1 MSGIIDTT
9 LPQLANQVRTATVA
23 NENDRERVGSL
34 FEGIID
40 YIAQNEAA
48 WLQDTGGGG
57 GGSLSEPGALLKK
70 LWLKGNPEAERILK
84 YDGSDWVPIPVPSG
98 GGSGGGMDVAA
109 MWAALQ
115 STTGDY
121 ANTKIPAN
129 HLDLT
134 SCLKTNTTFWGSTA
148 NTTSNPN
155 AVTGSLSGGI
165 QFVEFSNNV
174 KIGIDPNNPDTIRIY
189 KDNNDSAHF
198 YATGG
203 VSALGYSSSGGGG
216 GGGDTP
222 LNLNAILASING
234 SNNTVPTFDNAL
246 KYAVLHTNQGW
257 QVLENT
263 LGRLSNVQLN
273 NNLADGQALVYNS
286 NGYWENRT
294 VSSGGGAQTLNE
306 LDGVANT
313 FNNISSGQVL
323 TYSNGEWKNADLPAA
338 TSAISGIMKI
348 GNDTVQTIAANTPTA
363 TTGRTYPIQLNSNG
377 QAVVNVPWVDTN
389 TTYSAG
395 NGLTGTS
402 TFSVLR
408 NGDNNSGLDVSSSG
422 VKVLLNSTNPGLSLT
437 GGLAVKVKNSGG
449 LAVDGDGLKISSSR
463 TLWGNPDY
471 LTNDIGKSGDNKSL
485 SYVQDISMYGTI
497 VMNTKNSQIQMADP
511 AGIARNI
518 INLTDKNQADV
529 YYGNTIKAFL
539 DIGYGCARVATG
551 DNKSVLRLWG
561 NDIIFKANG
570 SDGNKNIMI
579 LTKEGSTYL
588 PLATTGPKEGNTYT
602 GAGPAAGLRIG
613 DAVLYWDEAN
623 QALAL
628 AKYNTS
634 QPSSPTAANF
644 YATGGVSALG
654 FSNGTGSIGAMTF
667 GNLAVTTNLNTKKI
681 TTSDGNIV
689 VNNSGIKLDGT
700 NSDQFIDLDENSY
713 IRFTCEDQGTD
724 IKIILKSDT
733 DGLYIKIGNGSYKK
747 ILTAS

>member
-9 LPQLANQVRTATVA
+9 LPQLANQVRTATAA

-109 MWAALQ
+109 MWTALQ

-134 SCLKTNTTFWGSTA
+134 SCLKTNTTFWGNTA

-155 AVTGSLSGGI
+155 TVTGSLSGGI

-216 GGGDTP
+216 GGGGTP
-222 LNLNAILASING
+222 LNDILANING
-234 SNNTVPTFDNAL
+234 SNNTVPTFDSAL
-246 KYAVLHTNQGW
+246 KYAVLRTNQGW
-257 QVLENT
+257 QILENT

-294 VSSGGGAQTLNE
+294 VSSGGGTISINE
-306 LDGVANT
+306 IDEVADS
-313 FNNISSGQVL
+313 FNSLTGGQVL
-323 TYSNGEWKNADLPAA
+323 TYSSGEWKNADLPTA

-363 TTGRTYPIQLNSNG
+363 TTGKTYPIQLNSDG

-463 TLWGNPDY
+463 TLWGNTDY
-471 LTNDIGKSGDNKSL
+471 LTNDLGKSGDNKSL
-485 SYVQDISMYGTI
+485 SYVQDISMYGSI

-511 AGIARNI
+511 TGATRNVF
-518 INLTDKNQADV
+518 NLTDKNQQDV
-529 YYGNTIKAFL
+529 YYGSTTKAFL
-539 DIGYGCARVATG
+539 DVGYGCARVTTG

-561 NDIIFKANG
+561 DDILFKANG
-570 SDGNKNIMI
+570 SDNNNRNTMI

-588 PLATTGPKEGNTYT
+588 PLATTGPKSGNNYT

-654 FSNGTGSIGAMTF
+654 MSSGSGSVPAMTF
-667 GNLAVTTNLNTKKI
+667 GNLDVTHEITFNDDVNTSIYYSNGELVIQASEAINLDSRI
-681 TTSDGNIV
+681 TQLT
-689 VNNSGIKLDGT
+689 
-700 NSDQFIDLDENSY
+700 IDD
-713 IRFTCEDQGTD
+713 
-724 IKIILKSDT
+724 DT
-733 DGLYIKIGNGSYKK
+733 DVSYDAATINKIGLDSSDRLCFLINGRTYKVAT
-747 ILTAS
+747 I

>member
-48 WLQDTGGGG
+48 WLQDTGGEG

-109 MWAALQ
+109 MWTALQ

-134 SCLKTNTTFWGSTA
+134 SCLKTNTTFWGNTA

-234 SNNTVPTFDNAL
+234 SNNTVPTFDSAL
-246 KYAVLHTNQGW
+246 KYTVLRTNQGW

-323 TYSNGEWKNADLPAA
+323 TYSNGEWKNTDLPVAQPSVLGVVMPG
-338 TSAISGIMKI
+338 TGLSASSGTLSVNTGFSESDKNYAVKVYSGTGTNAGKLYVTVPWTDNDHTYEGGAGITVGSSPSQS
-348 GNDTVQTIAANTPTA
+348 GN
-363 TTGRTYPIQLNSNG
+363 YPIS
-377 QAVVNVPWVDTN
+377 VV
-389 TTYSAG
+389 
-395 NGLTGTS
+395 LTDG
-402 TFSVLR
+402 
-408 NGDNNSGLDVSSSG
+408 
-422 VKVLLNSTNPGLSLT
+422 
-437 GGLAVKVKNSGG
+437 GGLAFDNNGK
-449 LAVDGDGLKISSSR
+449 LKISN
-463 TLWGNPDY
+463 TYGGTKYLFGNPYWQNGLPQSYGYDNSHLTDINYVTNIY
-471 LTNDIGKSGDNKSL
+471 LQSSSTAAATALTMRDPGATNDTNSFVIRKNSTYAEIYNRKSAEPLLVTPGSYMAVGQGNIPSTTIANYINGCMLWSNGSLVVGTSVTDTTSSITLGGAVLKWDETNKAL
-485 SYVQDISMYGTI
+485 YVQRKD
-497 VMNTKNSQIQMADP
+497 
-511 AGIARNI
+511 
-518 INLTDKNQADV
+518 
-529 YYGNTIKAFL
+529 
-539 DIGYGCARVATG
+539 
-551 DNKSVLRLWG
+551 
-561 NDIIFKANG
+561 G
-570 SDGNKNIMI
+570 S
-579 LTKEGSTYL
+579 
-588 PLATTGPKEGNTYT
+588 
-602 GAGPAAGLRIG
+602 
-613 DAVLYWDEAN
+613 
-623 QALAL
+623 
-628 AKYNTS
+628 
-634 QPSSPTAANF
+634 AANF

-654 FSNGTGSIGAMTF
+654 MSPGISSIDAMTF
-667 GNLAVTTNLNTKKI
+667 GVVDITSSLKIKLGNTNNKATIYTNTGTGLI
-681 TTSDGNIV
+681 IDNPYGGIFINDSATYINDAAGDTYFGGDENTDGGNIYICLASQGYEYYRLDV
-689 VNNSGIKLDGT
+689 DKLQRDGYLT
-700 NSDQFIDLDENSY
+700 LD
-713 IRFTCEDQGTD
+713 
-724 IKIILKSDT
+724 
-733 DGLYIKIGNGSYKK
+733 
-747 ILTAS
+747 

>member
-134 SCLKTNTTFWGSTA
+134 SCLKTNTTFWGNTA

-222 LNLNAILASING
+222 LNDILASING
-234 SNNTVPTFDNAL
+234 SNNTVPTFDSAL
-246 KYAVLHTNQGW
+246 KYAVLRTNQGW

-263 LGRLSNVQLN
+263 LGRLSNVHLN

-294 VSSGGGAQTLNE
+294 VSSGGGTLSING
-306 LDGVANT
+306 LDEVVNS
-313 FNNISSGQVL
+313 FNSLSGGQVL
-323 TYSNGEWKNADLPAA
+323 TYSTSLGKWTNADLPAA

-363 TTGRTYPIQLNSNG
+363 TTGRTYSIQLNSKG

-408 NGDNNSGLDVSSSG
+408 DGDNNSGLSVSRNG
-422 VKVLLNSTNPGLSLT
+422 VKVLLKNSNPGLELNGGLGVKAT
-437 GGLAVKVKNSGG
+437 GGLTVGSDGVKIDPN
-449 LAVDGDGLKISSSR
+449 
-463 TLWGNPDY
+463 
-471 LTNDIGKSGDNKSL
+471 TNK
-485 SYVQDISMYGTI
+485 
-497 VMNTKNSQIQMADP
+497 
-511 AGIARNI
+511 
-518 INLTDKNQADV
+518 
-529 YYGNTIKAFL
+529 
-539 DIGYGCARVATG
+539 RV
-551 DNKSVLRLWG
+551 LWG
-561 NDIIFKANG
+561 NDDKLTNNIG
-570 SDGNKNIMI
+570 SDITFDYGRGIQAYTTSNNTNAVT
-579 LTKEGSTYL
+579 LLRLSHNSDSTHEFDLGYGSTVSYGVTTQIYGVDVDFFTADVDSNGNVVKNAQNNTVVSHTASFL
-588 PLATTGPKEGNTYT
+588 RGGGLAIGN
-602 GAGPAAGLRIG
+602 G
-613 DAVLYWDEAN
+613 VLKWDSVN
-623 QALAL
+623 NALYVQ
-628 AKYNTS
+628 KIDG
-634 QPSSPTAANF
+634 TAANF

-654 FSNGTGSIGAMTF
+654 MSSGSGSVPAMTF
-667 GNLAVTTNLNTKKI
+667 GSLAVNNELTI
-681 TTSDGNIV
+681 G
-689 VNNSGIKLDGT
+689 NNSIVIDNEGWLSMTVDEGIYIDNSVKILASLEAVSLKVGSNGNNISKISWSEGDHALEVKIGGT
-700 NSDQFIDLDENSY
+700 TYQFIADNSY
-713 IRFTCEDQGTD
+713 
-724 IKIILKSDT
+724 
-733 DGLYIKIGNGSYKK
+733 
-747 ILTAS
+747 

>member
-70 LWLKGNPEAERILK
+70 LWLKGNPEAEKILK

-134 SCLKTNTTFWGSTA
+134 SCLKTNTTFWGNTA

-222 LNLNAILASING
+222 LKLNAILASING
-234 SNNTVPTFDNAL
+234 SNNTVPTFDSAL
-246 KYAVLHTNQGW
+246 KYAVLRTNQGW

-263 LGRLSNVQLN
+263 LGGLSNVQLN

-294 VSSGGGAQTLNE
+294 VSSGGGTLSING
-306 LDGVANT
+306 LDEVVNS
-313 FNNISSGQVL
+313 FNSLGGGQVL
-323 TYSNGEWKNADLPAA
+323 TYSTSLGKWTNADLPVA
-338 TSAISGIMKI
+338 TSAVSGIMKI
-348 GNDTVQTIAANTPTA
+348 GNNTVQTIAANSPTT

-377 QAVVNVPWVDTN
+377 QAVVNVPWENTVYSHPTYTAQSSLKLYRITVDNLGHVASTAVANKYDIANVLEGHTSVEISITGSAAKLNESIGSRSIWGQTYWNEGLPQNVQGDLIVEKDTTANNESIKLSPNTLNVENPKIYMLGRNILEYERSKNNVSVDTL
-389 TTYSAG
+389 AIGFGAEG
-395 NGLTGTS
+395 NNLTHTNIIGKNIELTS
-402 TFSVLR
+402 TVG
-408 NGDNNSGLDVSSSG
+408 NVYIPNA
-422 VKVLLNSTNPGLSLT
+422 ST
-437 GGLAVKVKNSGG
+437 LAK
-449 LAVDGDGLKISSSR
+449 
-463 TLWGNPDY
+463 
-471 LTNDIGKSGDNKSL
+471 
-485 SYVQDISMYGTI
+485 
-497 VMNTKNSQIQMADP
+497 
-511 AGIARNI
+511 
-518 INLTDKNQADV
+518 
-529 YYGNTIKAFL
+529 
-539 DIGYGCARVATG
+539 
-551 DNKSVLRLWG
+551 
-561 NDIIFKANG
+561 
-570 SDGNKNIMI
+570 
-579 LTKEGSTYL
+579 
-588 PLATTGPKEGNTYT
+588 
-602 GAGPAAGLRIG
+602 GLRIG
-613 DAVLYWDEAN
+613 DAVLYWDSQN
-623 QALAL
+623 NSLAVK
-628 AKYNTS
+628 KYDDS
-634 QPSSPTAANF
+634 ACNF
-644 YATGGVSALG
+644 YAFGGVSALG
-654 FSNGTGSIGAMTF
+654 MSSGIGTIPTMTF
-667 GNLAVTTNLNTKKI
+667 GSLAVNNELTI
-681 TTSDGNIV
+681 G
-689 VNNSGIKLDGT
+689 NNSIVIDNEGWLSMTVDEGIYIDNSVKILASLEAVSLKVGSNGNNISKISWSEGDHALEVKIGGT
-700 NSDQFIDLDENSY
+700 TYQFIADNSY
-713 IRFTCEDQGTD
+713 
-724 IKIILKSDT
+724 
-733 DGLYIKIGNGSYKK
+733 
-747 ILTAS
+747 